1 MPSNATMKRPAGLSA
16 RLFCSALVASLALV
30 LTACGGGDDEDGGDN
45 GTPVPNNPGNLI
57 SAQQINQI
65 SAADIL
71 AALTAPDSKVQ
82 GGVTP
87 LYAVNSY
94 RITYLTT
101 DKDGAPTTASGL
113 VSVPVKA
120 SGARS
125 PVLSYQHA
133 TTFHDDQAPSNKV
146 EPIEPPLVLASLG
159 YIVVAPDY
167 VGFAASKGQV
177 HPYLTAAPTANVIV
191 DMLKA
196 SDTWR
201 QRTGVPDNGQLFLA
215 GYSEGGYATM
225 AAHRAIHLDNG
236 AMKQRLQAAVPG
248 AGPYDVTETLDDQLD
263 RVGKLFPPLGELL
276 NPGNLSKLPERVRN
290 EVRDLLLK
298 QMVPEDGDVAYQSLF
313 LDRYIADDRQA
324 LARDHSVHLGWAP
337 NVPVYLFHGRLDLTV
352 PYSASESA
360 LQTLRA
366 AGASNVSL
374 TDCTTPNFG
383 HLDCVPEYFHFAVT
397 RLGQIARDL

>member
-45 GTPVPNNPGNLI
+45 GTPAPNNPGNLI

-397 RLGQIARDL
+397 RLGRIATDL